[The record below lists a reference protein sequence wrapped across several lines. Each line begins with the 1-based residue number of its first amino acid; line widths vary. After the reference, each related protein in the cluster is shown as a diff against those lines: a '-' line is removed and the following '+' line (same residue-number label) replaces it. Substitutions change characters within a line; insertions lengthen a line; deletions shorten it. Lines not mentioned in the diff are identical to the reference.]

1 MNKTFLRIVAGI
13 SFTLV
18 SLAMEYHV
26 SPQGN
31 DNHAGSLDAPLKTI
45 SAAAQKTVPGDTV
58 TVHKGTYRETVSP
71 PRGGLSPEQRITF
84 QAAPGE
90 RPVIKGS
97 EIVKGWIQSD
107 VPNVWNIKIPHAF
120 FGKHMHPFRE
130 LIEGDWFSSH
140 GRIHHTGAVFLAG
153 KGLFEVETKDK
164 VLKPQPQGKA
174 VYKDDSL
181 KTWFVESDDDGIT
194 LWINTQGADPNEEMT
209 EITTRSTCFYPE
221 KEGVDY
227 ITLKGFE
234 ICQAASQWAAPTA
247 HQVGMV
253 STHWNKGWIIENN
266 LIHDSRCNAITL
278 GKEAATGHNLECTQR
293 DKNGTIHYIE
303 VIFRVLRKG
312 WNKENIGSH
321 IVRNNTIYNCEQ
333 TGICGSMGCAF
344 STIENNHIYDIWV
357 QRQFSGA
364 EIAGIKFHGA
374 IDVTLSGNHIHQAG
388 RGIWLD
394 WMAQG
399 VRVTR
404 NLLYKN
410 DQDDLFLEVDHGP
423 GMIDNNI
430 MLSPKNI
437 YCDSE
442 GYAFVHNFFGGFLHI
457 FPDHSRFT
465 PYHLNHS
472 TDIKGLEIIRAGDD
486 RYYYNIFAPL
496 HGQKTTGLE
505 ALSKYPYPSKIS
517 GNLYFSGLM
526 PAPGE
531 TDGIET
537 ALAAKDIRLRFDDK
551 NELISI
557 ALPWNQGI
565 FLKQHPV
572 VTTALLGR
580 SHITKCLYEM
590 PDGSPLTIDHDY
602 SESPRNGNTCIPGP
616 WSNIPSQQAPLIFQT
631 RQNPQ

>member
-1 MNKTFLRIVAGI
+1 MKSLFSILIGLHLSLLSPGI
-13 SFTLV
+13 
-18 SLAMEYHV
+18 EYHV
-26 SPQGN
+26 SPNGN
-31 DNHAGSLDAPLKTI
+31 DNHAGSPEAPLKTI
-45 SAAAQKTVPGDTV
+45 SAAAQKAAPGDIV
-58 TVHKGTYRETVSP
+58 TVHKGIYRETVSP

-84 QAAPGE
+84 RSAPGE

-97 EIVKGWIQSD
+97 EIVKGWIQTD
-107 VPNVWNIKIPHAF
+107 VPNVWNIKLPHSF

-130 LIEGDWFSSH
+130 LIEGDWFSNQ
-140 GRIHHTGAVFLAG
+140 GRNHHTGAIFVNG
-153 KGLFEVETKDK
+153 KALFEMDTREK
-164 VLKPQPQGKA
+164 VLNPKPFPGA
-174 VYKDDSL
+174 VYQQDSL
-181 KTWFVESDDDGIT
+181 RTWFVESDDDGVT
-194 LWINTQGADPNEEMT
+194 LWINTQGENPNEALT

-221 KEGVDY
+221 NEGVNY
-227 ITLKGFE
+227 ITLQGFE
-234 ICQAASQWAAPTA
+234 ICQAATQWAAPTA

-253 STHWNKGWIIENN
+253 STNWNKGWIIENN
-266 LIHDSRCNAITL
+266 IIHDSRCNGITL
-278 GKEAATGHNLECTQR
+278 GKDAATGHNLECTQK

-312 WNKENIGSH
+312 WNREDIGSH

-344 STIENNHIYDIWV
+344 STIEGNHIYDIWT

-374 IDVTLSGNHIHQAG
+374 IDVTLAGNHIHQTG

-410 DQDDLFLEVDHGP
+410 DQQDLFLEVDHGP

-430 MLSPKNI
+430 MLSQQNLL
-437 YCDSE
+437 CDSE
-442 GYAFVHNFFGGFLHI
+442 GYAFVHNFFGGFLRI

-496 HGQKTTGLE
+496 HGQKTTGLK
-505 ALSKYPYPSKIS
+505 ALAQYPYPSRIS
-517 GNLYFSGLM
+517 GNLYFADLK

-531 TDGIET
+531 TDAIET
-537 ALAAKDIRLRFDDK
+537 TLPAKDIKLAFDEKNTLRA
-551 NELISI
+551 IS
-557 ALPWNQGI
+557 LPWNQNI
-565 FLKQHPV
+565 SLKQLPP
-572 VTTALLGR
+572 VTTQLLGR
-580 SHITKCLYEM
+580 THIAKCLYENL
-590 PDGSPLTIDHDY
+590 DGSPMTIDHDFQRA
-602 SESPRNGNTCIPGP
+602 SRNVPSCIPGP
-616 WSNIPSQQAPLIFQT
+616 WSSLPMKAPMEIQSQPAP
-631 RQNPQ
+631 